1 MQAPATIF
9 ILRTV
14 TVTKLARLPLFLG
27 IVVSVD
33 KFRTD
38 ESLPDDYKDTGGS
51 PSGVL
56 MTGQCLV
63 LQSHTML

>member
-1 MQAPATIF
+1 
-9 ILRTV
+9 
-14 TVTKLARLPLFLG
+14 
-27 IVVSVD
+27 
-33 KFRTD
+33 
-38 ESLPDDYKDTGGS
+38 LPDDYKDTGGS